1 MLPDSLQIRKNA
13 DGSAVACLDG
23 VVGSLITIQLQRYA
37 VDARANLDSGR
48 GSLTRGN
55 SVHPN
60 FSARRRRCN
69 LSPSDMTVFLM
80 KRGLDFCLAVVA
92 DLHRARVGFIAWK
105 PQNDIVLAG
114 FQRQRQ
120 RSLARLLVAVEKD
133 IRSWGL

>member
-1 MLPDSLQIRKNA
+1 MRKTA
-13 DGSAVACLDG
+13 GGSAVACLDG
-23 VVGSLITIQLQRYA
+23 VVGSFITIQLQRYA

-48 GSLTRGN
+48 VSLTRGN

-60 FSARRRRCN
+60 FSARRRRFN
-69 LSPSDMTVFLM
+69 LSPSDTTVFQM

-105 PQNDIVLAG
+105 AQNDIVLAA

-120 RSLARLLVAVEKD
+120 RSLARLLVAVEEA
-133 IRSWGL
+133 